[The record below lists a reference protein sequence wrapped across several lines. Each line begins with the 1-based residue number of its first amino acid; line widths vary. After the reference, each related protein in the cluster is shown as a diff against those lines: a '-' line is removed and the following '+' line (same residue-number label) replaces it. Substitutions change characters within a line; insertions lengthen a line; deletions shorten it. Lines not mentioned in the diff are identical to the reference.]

1 MIGGGA
7 FHDSHSAA
15 FEGDCCMV
23 SLRLALPRLQSASF
37 GSESFRECAYVTF
50 ESASWNIGFTK

>member
-1 MIGGGA
+1 MIGGSA
-7 FHDSHSAA
+7 FHDSYSAA

-37 GSESFRECAYVTF
+37 GSESFRECVYVTF
-50 ESASWNIGFTK
+50 ESAS